1 MKRMKFG
8 VLAICISTAMLL
20 GLSSVSFAADCSSAE
35 IVKVGANAG
44 AGHGTA
50 SDNVIGIKCLSDTSW
65 GNYVGL
71 IPNSA
76 IGDQALATALTAFSL
91 DKTVWVRASGKTA
104 GSMLNIIYLNK

>member
-1 MKRMKFG
+1 MKRMKFC

-20 GLSSVSFAADCSSAE
+20 GLSSVSFAADCADAE

-44 AGHGTA
+44 AGGGAA
-50 SDNVIGIKCLSDTSW
+50 SDNVIGIKCLSDSSW
-65 GNYVGL
+65 GSYVGL
-71 IPNSA
+71 IPNAA

>member
-1 MKRMKFG
+1 MKRIKFG
-8 VLAICISTAMLL
+8 LLAICISAVMLL
-20 GLSSVSFAADCSSAE
+20 GVSAVSFAADCSEAE

-44 AGHGTA
+44 AGAGTA
-50 SDNVIGIKCLSDTSW
+50 SDNVIGIKCLSDSSW
-65 GNYVGL
+65 GSYVGL
-71 IPNSA
+71 IPNAA